1 MCVSM
6 YNVQLLGHVE
16 GWVIKAVLN
25 TVKYTIFIT
34 KRSSLI
40 VNNSTE
46 GTKLHSQVADRV
58 CRKWKIMVC
67 KQQTRY
73 NHRYGIAAVTT
84 TLIANLVFGSHTSLW
99 KGIFFK
105 GNCSL
110 VHFILPY
117 PITELHSGTFSF
129 VTEFGICEKSL
140 WTLYFCSGISKCN
153 PKRLSEI

>member
-1 MCVSM
+1 M

-58 CRKWKIMVC
+58 CRK
-67 KQQTRY
+67 
-73 NHRYGIAAVTT
+73 
-84 TLIANLVFGSHTSLW
+84 
-99 KGIFFK
+99 
-105 GNCSL
+105 
-110 VHFILPY
+110 
-117 PITELHSGTFSF
+117 
-129 VTEFGICEKSL
+129 
-140 WTLYFCSGISKCN
+140 
-153 PKRLSEI
+153 